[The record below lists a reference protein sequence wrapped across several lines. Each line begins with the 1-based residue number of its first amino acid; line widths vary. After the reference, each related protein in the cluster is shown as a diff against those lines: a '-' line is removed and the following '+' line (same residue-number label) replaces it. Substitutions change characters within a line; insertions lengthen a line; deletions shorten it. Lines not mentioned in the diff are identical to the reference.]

1 VSIEGIIASF
11 LRKKFYTFIML
22 NKQFFTNCS
31 DKHYELALLIVLI
44 TL

>member
-1 VSIEGIIASF
+1 
-11 LRKKFYTFIML
+11 ML
-22 NKQFFTNCS
+22 NKQFFTTCS